1 MLCDKYSQKFI
12 RLTDAFRNILG
23 RNYGNGKQ
31 IASWQ
36 EQDWEEEEVA
46 VAKKGHIREPC
57 GD

>member
-1 MLCDKYSQKFI
+1 M
-12 RLTDAFRNILG
+12 DAFRNILG

-31 IASWQ
+31 IASCQ